1 MTGGSMD
8 TVQGVDGLRPEHGRL
23 FVVIGV
29 FDGLHRG
36 HAYLLEHLRI
46 EAERRDARPTV
57 ITFDHHPDEVI
68 QGVAPPLL
76 LHPAERLERLAAAGV
91 QVTVVQHFDETVRRT
106 AYDDFVGMITRRVD
120 LAGFL
125 MTPDAAFG
133 FERRGTPEAVAE
145 LGARGGFDVVV
156 VPPYTLDG
164 QPVRSSDIRAAI
176 AAGDLGR
183 ARKLLGRDVTITGN
197 PRPNGE
203 ALHLEFDMP
212 VALPPPGT
220 YGGSV
225 NGQNVTLE
233 IDTTG
238 AVTVR
243 PGIGDLDSAQLTVT
257 IR

>member
-1 MTGGSMD
+1 MTGGSMEL
-8 TVQGVDGLRPEHGRL
+8 VQGVEGLRPEHGRL

-29 FDGLHRG
+29 FDGIHRG
-36 HAYLLEHLRI
+36 HVYLLQHLRA
-46 EAERRDARPTV
+46 EAAHRDARPTV

-76 LHPAERLERLAAAGV
+76 LHPAERLERLAEAGV

-106 AYDDFVGMITRRVD
+106 AYDDFIGMISSRVD

-145 LGARGGFDVVV
+145 LGAREGFDVVV

-164 QPVRSSDIRAAI
+164 QPVRSSDVREAI
-176 AAGDLGR
+176 AGGDLAR
-183 ARKLLGRDVTITGN
+183 ARDLLGRDVTVTGN
-197 PRPNGE
+197 PKKDGD
-203 ALHLEFDMP
+203 ALRLEFDVP
-212 VALPPPGT
+212 VALPPSGT

-225 NGQNVTLE
+225 NGREVEVE
-233 IDTTG
+233 ITEEHG
-238 AVTVR
+238 VVLRRLPAAVDDA
-243 PGIGDLDSAQLTVT
+243 PLTVK
-257 IR
+257 IG